1 MLKTLR
7 RVLVTNV
14 AYVLL
19 LLSFVTLGVFVY
31 APAVV
36 SPLAG
41 IFGVS
46 MVVSMAASVV
56 GFRMGANIWDQPL
69 RREQIDRVSAELLRR
84 AGRARAVAAG
94 SLHRRDRTDKIDH
107 WPRCLTAA
115 VRVRQVALMVVSRP
129 HHNDHAYILA
139 KQAVRKTDC

>member
-7 RVLVTNV
+7 RVSMTNV

-19 LLSFVTLGVFVY
+19 LLSFVTLGMFVY
-31 APAVV
+31 ALAVV

-69 RREQIDRVSAELLRR
+69 RREQIDRYLQSYCGVRDGHEQLL
-84 AGRARAVAAG
+84 
-94 SLHRRDRTDKIDH
+94 
-107 WPRCLTAA
+107 
-115 VRVRQVALMVVSRP
+115 
-129 HHNDHAYILA
+129 
-139 KQAVRKTDC
+139 QAVSTVGTEPTRLITGLAA